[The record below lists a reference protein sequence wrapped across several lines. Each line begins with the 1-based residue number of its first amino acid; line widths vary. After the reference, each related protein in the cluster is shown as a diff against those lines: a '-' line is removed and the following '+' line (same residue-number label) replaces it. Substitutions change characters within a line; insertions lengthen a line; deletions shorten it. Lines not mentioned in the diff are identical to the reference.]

1 MDNGFHFVGVAVCD
15 RIGADSL
22 GRDPE
27 GGGDGAGELSGKTG
41 RVGGAERGLC
51 GGAGE
56 VWEELSGVGMS
67 DENDTDRSVPDG
79 AGEVSSTCSAV
90 VHSIVDKAI
99 RAGRDSVLAS
109 NQYGMGF
116 ILSCKNEIL
125 FRNDSLSDLM
135 RKAIADEV
143 NQILK
148 QNSREHPTR

>member
-1 MDNGFHFVGVAVCD
+1 M
-15 RIGADSL
+15 
-22 GRDPE
+22 
-27 GGGDGAGELSGKTG
+27 
-41 RVGGAERGLC
+41 
-51 GGAGE
+51 
-56 VWEELSGVGMS
+56 
-67 DENDTDRSVPDG
+67 
-79 AGEVSSTCSAV
+79 
-90 VHSIVDKAI
+90 
-99 RAGRDSVLAS
+99 LAS